1 MFRIT
6 VKPTYNQ
13 LQEQLKKSEETADFL
28 SEKNYE
34 LEEEIEVQRGLKRK
48 YRQKFQQLHEENRQL
63 KQSTVSYTINLSTKD
78 IDVKELSKAVMEN
91 INKGRY

>member
-1 MFRIT
+1 MFN
-6 VKPTYNQ
+6 KK
-13 LQEQLKKSEETADFL
+13 LKEQLEQAEETANFL
-28 SEKNYE
+28 AERNYE
-34 LEEEIEVQRGLKRK
+34 LEEAIEVQRGLKQK

-78 IDVKELSKAVMEN
+78 IDVEELSKSIMEN